1 MNVTAKA
8 IIYTAMVSV
17 GLIGMPTAR
26 AEVIAE
32 FQGTIPQQDI
42 GITQGST
49 VFGTMPIGPFRY
61 VTTAA
66 STDARFQG
74 EIRSFCAELFQDV
87 EIGTTYTYT
96 VGSIGAI
103 PTING
108 NASKIAL
115 IQELYDKF
123 YAVATD
129 ATKGAAFQLLQWE
142 IISDGGNGIAG
153 VDLDGGSFRVNAGDT
168 STGGALAKTWISQL
182 GAPNGPAQLELVSL
196 LNGTAQ
202 DQIAVVDPKPVPA
215 PAGMVLGLF
224 AMGVLGAR
232 RWVRKNV
239 A

>member
-1 MNVTAKA
+1 MNATAKT
-8 IIYTAMVSV
+8 ILTTVMVSV
-17 GLIGMPTAR
+17 GLMSLPTAR
-26 AEVIAE
+26 ADVIAE
-32 FQGTIPQQDI
+32 FQGTIPSQNI

-49 VFGTMPIGPFRY
+49 VFGTVPVGPFRY
-61 VTTAA
+61 VSTAA

-87 EIGTTYTYT
+87 EIGNTYTYA

-115 IQELYDKF
+115 LQELYDKF

-142 IISDGGNGIAG
+142 IISDGGNGTAG
-153 VDLDGGSFRVNAGDT
+153 LDLDSGGFHVNAGDI
-168 STGGALAKTWISQL
+168 STGGALAKTWLNQL
-182 GAPNGPAQLELVSL
+182 GAPNGSDHLELVGL

-215 PAGMVLGLF
+215 PAGVVLGLF

-232 RWVRKNV
+232 RWVRKTV